1 MSSLTPAAENG
12 YTGNLLEFCTALRA
26 EGVPVSTDH
35 AIAAAAALSEIDP
48 LERDEFYYAL
58 KTTLLDDQ
66 TYHQIFDDLFVTYWD
81 ELPSEAETNRE
92 RASSD
97 DVDVEDTVA
106 DEDASAEDGDEPSDA
121 PSERPPHSGG
131 ASDATDLPDTRTN
144 DREGGSNKRR
154 GEADEDVA
162 LEIGQQ
168 DRATLPTV
176 SVTSDDLATETLSLL
191 VKDLGRELGTIRG
204 FESSRDPSGELDLR
218 RSLNAA
224 REPHPGNLPRI
235 SKERSQVRVRFFVD
249 VSHSMLRNMDRAFLL
264 FFLFECMRQYVD
276 VRTFFFDTK
285 STEVTR
291 YFQSAE
297 IGRTVEEMRRART
310 EWGAGTTIGAC
321 LEEILATDPFVVDHD
336 TVVVVI
342 SDGWDAGEL
351 ERLREQLH
359 ELTRRSQSI
368 IWLNPLA
375 TSPNYEPKVSGMETA
390 LPYVDHFFGFAD
402 VDDLRDVVDG
412 LRSRA

>member
-1 MSSLTPAAENG
+1 M
-12 YTGNLLEFCTALRA
+12 
-26 EGVPVSTDH
+26 STDH
-35 AIAAAAALSEIDP
+35 AIAGAAAISEIDP
-48 LERDEFYYAL
+48 LERDQFYYAL
-58 KTTLLDDQ
+58 KSTLLDDQ
-66 TYHQIFDDLFVTYWD
+66 AHRPIFDDLFVEYWD
-81 ELPSEAETNRE
+81 ELSSEAEPDRDRPN
-92 RASSD
+92 SG
-97 DVDVEDTVA
+97 DVDVEETIA
-106 DEDASAEDGDEPSDA
+106 DEDSSVEDGDEPTDVPA
-121 PSERPPHSGG
+121 EQPPHSSGTPDV
-131 ASDATDLPDTRTN
+131 SNLPDGRTN
-144 DREGGSNKRR
+144 DHEGGSDKRR
-154 GEADEDVA
+154 GEADEEVA

-168 DRATLPTV
+168 DRATLPAV
-176 SVTSDDLATETLSLL
+176 SFTGDDLAAETLSLL
-191 VKDLGRELGTIRG
+191 VKDLGWQLGTIRG
-204 FESSRDPSGELDLR
+204 FESNRDQSGDLDLR

-249 VSHSMLRNMDRAFLL
+249 VSHSMLRNMDREFLL
-264 FFLFECMRQYVD
+264 LFLFECMRQYVD

-291 YFQSAE
+291 YFQSAD
-297 IGRTVEEMRRART
+297 IGRTIEEMRRART

-321 LEEILATDPFVVDHD
+321 LEEILTVDPFIVDHD
-336 TVVVVI
+336 TIVVVI
-342 SDGWDAGEL
+342 SDGWDAGDL

-402 VDDLRDVVDG
+402 VDDLREVVDE